1 MISNIDIRHLSSIY
15 MKSIQSIFF
24 SMLVTT
30 SFGQSSMTVIGYY
43 SGNAQ
48 QVDEIQAEKL
58 THLIFSFC
66 HLKGNQL
73 HVDSKDDSLTIKK
86 LVELKK
92 KNPQLKVM
100 LSLGGW
106 GGCAPCSDVFST
118 SKGREEFA
126 ASTLALNKYFHA
138 DGLDLDWEYPTIE
151 GFPNH
156 AFKKEDKENFSE
168 LIKVLR
174 EKLGTN
180 YEISF
185 AAGGFKKYLDESVD
199 WNAIMPLIDRVN
211 LMSYDLVNGNST
223 VTGHHP
229 PLYSD
234 KMTTESTDF
243 AVQYMINHGVPKN
256 KIVIGGAFYARVW
269 ENVPDVN
276 HGLYQSGKFKTG
288 INYKN
293 FNKEFSKENGFQ
305 YFWDEKTQ
313 SPYFYSKEKKLF
325 ATGDDKKSIQLKT
338 KYVKDQKLQ
347 GIMFWE
353 LTLDDPKEG
362 LLSEI
367 HKTK

>member
-1 MISNIDIRHLSSIY
+1 
-15 MKSIQSIFF
+15 MKFTLSIFI
-24 SMLVTT
+24 SLLAISTYA
-30 SFGQSSMTVIGYY
+30 QSPLKVIGYF
-43 SGNAQ
+43 SGNAE
-48 QVDEIQAEKL
+48 QVEAIQAEKL
-58 THLIFSFC
+58 THVIFSFC

-73 HVDSKDDSLTIKK
+73 NVDSKADSLSIKK

-118 SKGREEFA
+118 VKGREEFA
-126 ASTLALNKYFHA
+126 TSTLALNKYFHT

-156 AFKKEDKENFSE
+156 AFKKEDRENFSQ

-174 EKLGTN
+174 EKLGSS

-185 AAGGFKKYLDESVD
+185 AAGGFKKYLEESVD
-199 WNAIMPLIDRVN
+199 WSAIMPLVDRVN

-223 VTGHHP
+223 VTGHHT

-234 KMTTESTDF
+234 KQTTESTDF
-243 AVQYMINHGVPKN
+243 AVQYMINHGVSKN

-269 ENVPDVN
+269 ENVQDTN

-288 INYKN
+288 INYKS
-293 FNKEFSKENGFQ
+293 FNSEFSKENGFQ

-313 SPYFYSKEKKLF
+313 APYFYNKEKKLF
-325 ATGDDKKSIQLKT
+325 ATGDDKKSIRLKT

-367 HKTK
+367 HKAK